1 MKALLLKAPYEFEI
15 IEREKPIPQKGEAL
29 VRVLSAAI
37 CGSEIHGY
45 RGKHFGR
52 KPPAIMGHEVCGV
65 VEALGEGAE
74 GPAVGTRVV
83 AIPQRTCRQCH
94 WCRGGMPNLC
104 SQRLMLGF
112 TDWPGAYQD
121 YFVIPA
127 DLLLPVS
134 DSLSAQEAT
143 LVEPLAVSVHAI
155 RRLGI
160 KLGDS
165 VLVVGSGAIGLTAIL
180 AAKAAGASRI
190 IATDVSEYNLNL
202 AKAMGAT
209 HIHDSRSGPV
219 TDMAMALTDGLGPEH
234 AVLAV
239 AAPGLL
245 DETIAAVRKRGGIAI
260 VASYTSP
267 VELFIQDTQFK
278 EQAILGSVTYDAE
291 DFRIAIE
298 LAETYQPLLSQ
309 LITHDFSLDEAAKA
323 FELADKRL
331 ENQVRVVFSIR

>member
-1 MKALLLKAPYEFEI
+1 MKALLLKAPYELEL
-15 IEREKPIPQKGEAL
+15 IECEKPVPQKGEAL

-37 CGSEIHGY
+37 CGSEVHGY

-65 VEALGEGAE
+65 VEALGEDTE

-83 AIPQRTCRQCH
+83 AIPQKTCGTCH
-94 WCRGGMPNLC
+94 WCKAGMPNLC

-112 TDWPGAYQD
+112 TKWPGAYED

-127 DLLLPVS
+127 NLLLPIP
-134 DSLSAQEAT
+134 DSLTPQQGT
-143 LVEPLAVSVHAI
+143 LIEPFAVSVHAI
-155 RRLGI
+155 RRLNV

-165 VLVVGSGAIGLTAIL
+165 VIVVGSGAIGLLAIL
-180 AAKAAGASRI
+180 AAKAAGASTI
-190 IATDVSEYNLNL
+190 IATDISEYNLDM
-202 AKAMGAT
+202 ARRVGAT
-209 HIHDSRSGPV
+209 HVHNSKSGPV
-219 TDMAMALTDGLGPEH
+219 TDFALSLTNGLGPDH

-245 DETIAAVRKRGGIAI
+245 DETIATVRNRGGIAI
-260 VASYTSP
+260 VATYTSP
-267 VELFIQDTQFK
+267 LEIFIQDTQFK

-298 LAETYQPLLSQ
+298 LASRYQEQIAPLV
-309 LITHDFSLDEAAKA
+309 THEFPLEKAKEA

-331 ENQVRVVFSIR
+331 ENQVRIVFNL